1 MCQAALRAAKMAA
14 VIGQHGR
21 AGDDR
26 NGSRQLTV
34 GLFTADLHRM
44 RSGLV
49 ARLPYPRR
57 VPPGGIRGLVAAP
70 GGA

>member
-1 MCQAALRAAKMAA
+1 MAA

-34 GLFTADLHRM
+34 GLFTADLQRM

-57 VPPGGIRGLVAAP
+57 APPGGI
-70 GGA
+70 